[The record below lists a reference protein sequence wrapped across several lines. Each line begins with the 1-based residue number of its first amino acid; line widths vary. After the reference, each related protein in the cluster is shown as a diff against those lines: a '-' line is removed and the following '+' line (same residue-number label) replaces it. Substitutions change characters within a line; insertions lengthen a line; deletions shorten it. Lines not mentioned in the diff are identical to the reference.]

1 MNISDERSGSKVD
14 NHPVNSSSL
23 SDLGEF
29 GLIER
34 IRRQAEQ
41 VSPGASVVLGIG
53 DDCAATS
60 LPPGHLLVTSKDLL
74 IEDVH
79 FCRSWTDMYSLGRKS
94 AAVNLSDIAAM
105 GAKACHLFLAVGLP
119 TNMLP
124 ADIDDFT
131 RGFLAETAA
140 AGATLCG
147 GDTCRSKGALIISVT
162 VQGSIVAEQL
172 VTRSGAQEGD
182 LIYVSGTI
190 GDSAL
195 ALAQLQAGHQPHSFL
210 AQRHHQPTPRLELG
224 QQLAAAKLAHAMI
237 DISDGLYSDLG
248 HILIQSHCGA
258 VIDQRNIPLSPTVQN
273 HLDSAPADR
282 ELVCRGGEDYE
293 LLFTVGAKRQG
304 EIEQLSRQ
312 LGLALTHV
320 GRITTADSG
329 LQHIDTAGNLQAIMA
344 RGFNHFS

>member
-1 MNISDERSGSKVD
+1 MTIRDKHSGLKVD
-14 NHPVNSSSL
+14 NHPVNNGSL

-34 IRRQAEQ
+34 IRSQ
-41 VSPGASVVLGIG
+41 VIDDDSVILGIG
-53 DDCAATS
+53 DDCSATT
-60 LPPGHLLVTSKDLL
+60 LPLGHVLLTSKDLL

-79 FCRSWTDMYSLGRKS
+79 FCRNWTDMYSLGRKS

-105 GAKACHLFLAVGLP
+105 GGIAHHLFLGVALP
-119 TNMLP
+119 VDMSP

-162 VQGSIVAEQL
+162 VQGSIIAEHL
-172 VTRSGAQEGD
+172 ITRGGAQEGD

-195 ALAQLQAGHQPHSFL
+195 ALAQLQTGHQPHSFL

-224 QQLAAAKLAHAMI
+224 QQLAARKLAHAMI

-248 HILIQSHCGA
+248 HILDQSHCGA
-258 VIDQRNIPLSPTVQN
+258 VVDQRCIPLSEPVQK
-273 HLDSAPADR
+273 HLDNVPEDR
-282 ELVCRGGEDYE
+282 DLVCRGGEDYE
-293 LLFTVGAKRQG
+293 LLFTVGAQRQG

-312 LGLALTHV
+312 LGLALTKI
-320 GRITTADSG
+320 GRITPAASG
-329 LQHIDTAGNLQAIMA
+329 LQHIDADGNLQSISA